1 METKQFEQAIVELRK
16 GEKRKFVQTVDL
28 IVNLQKFDVRKDA
41 INSFIQLAHASE
53 KKICGFLTRKSPL
66 LDVILKPDFDQLKS
80 EGEIKRLANS
90 YDFFMA
96 SASLMP
102 AVATKFGRIFGPMG
116 KMPSPQAGVIAFDD
130 DNAIQTMIDK
140 MKKSVRVRTKDKSVK
155 IAIGKE
161 DMSDK
166 ELADNAL
173 SAVNAIENLLPR
185 KRDNLKNVMVKFTM
199 TKPVKLKVRED
210 DK

>member
-1 METKQFEQAIVELRK
+1 MLYHW
-16 GEKRKFVQTVDL
+16 FVDIMV
-28 IVNLQKFDVRKDA
+28 IVN
-41 INSFIQLAHASE
+41 NFIQLAHASE
-53 KKICGFLTRKSPL
+53 KKVCGFLTRKSPL
-66 LDVILKPDFDQLKS
+66 LDVILKPDFDQFKT
-80 EGEIKRLANS
+80 EGEIKRLARS

-102 AVATKFGRIFGPMG
+102 AVATKFGRVFGPMG
-116 KMPSPQAGVIAFDD
+116 KMPSPQAGVIPLDD
-130 DNAIQTMIDK
+130 DNAIKAMIDK
-140 MKKSVRVRTKDKSVK
+140 LKKSVRVRTKDKSVK

-185 KRDNLKNVMVKFTM
+185 KRDNMKNVMLKFTM